1 MKRMYFLV
9 RDVPAAKRIV
19 DELLLAHV
27 GASHIHVLAKRGT
40 PLGDLPEAN
49 LLQKSDFVPALQRG
63 IVLGGGMGILVG
75 LLGIALRLVSPPVAG
90 GIMLASALAGAGV
103 GSWLGGMV
111 GMNIGNTRLRRFEK
125 AIEGGQVLV
134 IADVPRQRVDEVQ
147 ARVEQ
152 HLANVHFEAVEPL
165 VPPFP

>member
-9 RDVPAAKRIV
+9 RDVPAAKRVV
-19 DELLLAHV
+19 DELLLAHID
-27 GASHIHVLAKRGT
+27 ASRIHVLAKRGT

-49 LLQKSDFVPALQRG
+49 LVQKSDFVPALQHG

-111 GMNIGNTRLRRFEK
+111 GMNIANTRLERFEK
-125 AIEGGQVLV
+125 EIEGGQVLV
-134 IADVPRQRVDEVQ
+134 IADVPRRRVDQVQ
-147 ARVEQ
+147 ARVER
-152 HLANVHFEAVEPL
+152 HLANVHFEGVEPL